1 MATRMRDQEDFS
13 DLEQRFME
21 ACKEREIYRL
31 VVEEKAKFLAV
42 NEEAQHNV
50 HELRL
55 AQFLPACAIP
65 QSDDTDLTTVQLKTK
80 FIQLKKFLTIKQT
93 LKPGNQEKIES
104 LKDAVTKLQQDL
116 TQQQVV
122 TQTVTEKN
130 IKITKEFE
138 NLSKRLAETELTLS
152 SIQQVLT
159 PEMRTKLQL
168 EQLHKEYKEEH
179 KQKPSQ

>member
-1 MATRMRDQEDFS
+1 M
-13 DLEQRFME
+13 
-21 ACKEREIYRL
+21 
-31 VVEEKAKFLAV
+31 
-42 NEEAQHNV
+42 
-50 HELRL
+50 
-55 AQFLPACAIP
+55 P
-65 QSDDTDLTTVQLKTK
+65 K

-93 LKPGNQEKIES
+93 LEPGNQEKIES

-152 SIQQVLT
+152 LIRKVLT
-159 PEMRTKLQL
+159 PEMLTKLQL
-168 EQLHKEYKEEH
+168 EQLHKEYEEEH
-179 KQKPSQ
+179 KQKPSE